1 MNDRDC
7 QNCINGSVTG
17 CVSWDCNF
25 ISRKEA
31 RAAVKQTKWIP
42 VSERLPEDYGEYIV
56 TMRSGLVQEATYK
69 PKRMYVYFRTGW
81 SACYS
86 DGIFYHDDSEI
97 VAWMPLPDPYKED
110 KDE

>member
-1 MNDRDC
+1 MSDRDC

-42 VSERLPEDYGEYIV
+42 VSERLPENDDMMLVTAQPKKGEPNVNRAYYMSGSWHGSGSMSGV
-56 TMRSGLVQEATYK
+56 T
-69 PKRMYVYFRTGW
+69 
-81 SACYS
+81 
-86 DGIFYHDDSEI
+86 
-97 VAWMPLPDPYKED
+97 AWMPLPEPYKED
-110 KDE
+110 KDEVD